1 MTRMARMRDDRGMQ
15 QRRFMNRAGQERD
28 QAMIF
33 TETKLPGA
41 FLIEPECL
49 RDERGFFARTWC
61 QRELAAHGLEPR
73 LAQCSVS
80 LNLRRGTLRGMHFQA
95 QPCPEVKLVRCT
107 QGALY
112 DVILDLRPD
121 SVTFKHWVALE
132 LDARNHRSLY
142 IPAGCAHGF
151 QTLQDET
158 EILYQISEFYVPELS
173 RGARWNDPAF
183 RIEWPLADPILSARD
198 RAFPDFET

>member
-1 MTRMARMRDDRGMQ
+1 
-15 QRRFMNRAGQERD
+15 
-28 QAMIF
+28 MIF

-41 FLIEPECL
+41 FLVEPEYS

-61 QRELAAHGLEPR
+61 QREFAAHGLEPR

-80 LNLRRGTLRGMHFQA
+80 LNLRRGTLRGMHYQVL
-95 QPCPEVKLVRCT
+95 PGPEVKLVRCT

-121 SVTFKHWVALE
+121 SAAFRQWAAFE
-132 LDARNHRSLY
+132 LDARNRRSLC

-151 QTLQDET
+151 QTLLDET
-158 EILYQISEFYVPELS
+158 EVFYQISEFYAPELA

-183 RIEWPLADPILSARD
+183 QIEWPLADPILSERD
-198 RAFPDFET
+198 RTWPDFEA